1 MAAVSQSL
9 YGLEGERWE
18 NLSIQKSGGSY
29 IFRSGFKTSRFA
41 VASVDWPVPDNA
53 RLDDYYVETWLGEE
67 NPRRS
72 SGSQSFK
79 VSRYDLPNFVVNVKP
94 DRGYYL
100 PGQNAE
106 IIVSADYLFDQPVKQ
121 GRGLDY
127 LAKRSE
133 AIYEP
138 YLLASYALAA
148 MDAGEK
154 AGAEKAVAKLR
165 TFAREDAG
173 TSYWHPES
181 NTPFY
186 GWGLAGRIETTAL
199 AVKALC
205 SE

>member
-53 RLDDYYVETWLGEE
+53 RLDDYYVETWL
-67 NPRRS
+67 
-72 SGSQSFK
+72 
-79 VSRYDLPNFVVNVKP
+79 
-94 DRGYYL
+94 
-100 PGQNAE
+100 
-106 IIVSADYLFDQPVKQ
+106 
-121 GRGLDY
+121 DY

-133 AIYEP
+133 ALDEP

-148 MDAGEK
+148 MDMGEK